1 MRKVLADREKD
12 IGKEMENKLDRQEL
26 MESLFGETDRFQ
38 KTDSESAA
46 VPSSETAV
54 EEIDITAIRDYGGN
68 GRKHRFRLDLSKVEE
83 IADSIDSI
91 GKILT
96 PCIVR
101 RDPDGDAEY
110 EMLSGHHRKEAAKKK
125 GLQTLPCIVV
135 NVKDDIEAN
144 AITAITNKQR
154 EKLTVMEQAYIY
166 RYEYDLIKSQGRE
179 KENGKWS
186 VDEIAENENSS
197 GRTIQRLIKLT
208 YLIEDLQQM
217 IDAGSL
223 SKKAG
228 HELAALNK
236 DEQKLI
242 HGLQTEEDIK
252 ISTKQAAEIKKLSK
266 EGLLTREAAILIL
279 SEGREKSDENTVS
292 RKISISLPREY
303 GKLFPP
309 ACSTKEKREKVMIWL
324 LKNYRNEIYE
334 RFGEE
339 NE

>member
-1 MRKVLADREKD
+1 
-12 IGKEMENKLDRQEL
+12 MENKLDRQEL
-26 MESLFGETDRFQ
+26 MGSLFGEPDRIQ

-46 VPSSETAV
+46 EPPSETAV
-54 EEIDITAIRDYGGN
+54 EEIDITAIRDYGGK
-68 GRKHRFRLDLSKVEE
+68 GRKHRFKLNLSKVEE
-83 IADSIDSI
+83 IADSLDSI

-110 EMLSGHHRKEAAKKK
+110 EMLSGHHRKEAAIRK

-135 NVKDDIEAN
+135 SVKDDIEAN

-154 EKLTVMEQAYIY
+154 EKLTVMEKAYIY

-186 VDEIAENENSS
+186 VDEIAEKESSS

-242 HGLQTEEDIK
+242 HGLLTEDDIK
-252 ISTKQAAEIKKLSK
+252 ISTKQAAEIKKQSK
-266 EGLLTREAAILIL
+266 EGRLTRDVAMSII
-279 SEGREKSDENTVS
+279 SEDKEKSDANTGS
-292 RKISISLPREY
+292 KKISISIPREY
-303 GKLFPP
+303 GELFPP
-309 ACSTKEKREKVMIWL
+309 ACSTKEKREKVIIWL
-324 LKNYRNEIYE
+324 LENYQNEVYE
-334 RFGEE
+334 RFGDGHE
-339 NE
+339 

>member
-1 MRKVLADREKD
+1 M
-12 IGKEMENKLDRQEL
+12 GNKLDRQEL
-26 MESLFGETDRFQ
+26 MGSLFGEPDRFQ
-38 KTDSESAA
+38 KNDNEPAA
-46 VPSSETAV
+46 GSSSETAV
-54 EEIDITAIRDYGGN
+54 EEIEITAIRDYGGN
-68 GRKHRFRLDLSKVEE
+68 GRKHRFRLDLGKVEE
-83 IADSIDSI
+83 IAESIDSI

-101 RDPDGDAEY
+101 RDPDGAAEY

-186 VDEIAENENSS
+186 VDEIAENESSS

-217 IDAGSL
+217 IDEGSL

-228 HELAALNK
+228 HELAALK
-236 DEQKLI
+236 ISEQKLI
-242 HGLQTEEDIK
+242 QGLLTEKDIK
-252 ISTKQAAEIKKLSK
+252 ISTKQAAEIKKQSK
-266 EGLLTREAAILIL
+266 EGLLTKDVAMSIL
-279 SEGREKSDENTVS
+279 SEGKEKSDENTGS
-292 RKISISLPREY
+292 RKISISIPKEY
-303 GKLFPP
+303 GEFFPP
-309 ACSTKEKREKVMIWL
+309 ACRTKEKREKIMIWL
-324 LKNYRNEIYE
+324 LKNYQNEIYE
-334 RFGEE
+334 RFGEDYE
-339 NE
+339 

>member
-1 MRKVLADREKD
+1 
-12 IGKEMENKLDRQEL
+12 MENKLDRQEL
-26 MESLFGETDRFQ
+26 MGSLFGEPDRFQ
-38 KTDSESAA
+38 KADSESAA
-46 VPSSETAV
+46 GTSSETAV
-54 EEIDITAIRDYGGN
+54 EEIDITAIRDYGGK
-68 GRKHRFRLDLSKVEE
+68 GRKHRFRLDFSKVEE

-101 RDPDGDAEY
+101 RDPDGAAEY
-110 EMLSGHHRKEAAKKK
+110 EMLSGHHRKEAAIKK
-125 GLQTLPCIVV
+125 GLKTLPCIVV

-186 VDEIAENENSS
+186 VDEIAENESSS

-217 IDAGSL
+217 IIAGSL

-228 HELAALNK
+228 HELAALK
-236 DEQKLI
+236 ISEQKLI
-242 HGLQTEEDIK
+242 HGLLTEEDIK
-252 ISTKQAAEIKKLSK
+252 ISTKQAAEIKKQSK
-266 EGLLTREAAILIL
+266 EGLLTREVAMSIL
-279 SEGREKSDENTVS
+279 SKGKGKSDERTGN
-292 RKISISLPREY
+292 RRIRISVPKEY
-303 GKLFPP
+303 GKFFPSS
-309 ACSTKEKREKVMIWL
+309 CSTKEKREKVIIWL
-324 LKNYRNEIYE
+324 LKNYQNEIYE
-334 RFGEE
+334 RFDEDHE
-339 NE
+339 